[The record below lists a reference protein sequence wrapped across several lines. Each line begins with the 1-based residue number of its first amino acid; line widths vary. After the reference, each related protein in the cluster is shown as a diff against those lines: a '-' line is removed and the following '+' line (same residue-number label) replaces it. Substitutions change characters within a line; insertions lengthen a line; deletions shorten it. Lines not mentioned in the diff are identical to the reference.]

1 MYLNNEISVI
11 VPVYNC
17 EKFIGK
23 CIESVINQTYTYW
36 KLILVDDGSPDGAG
50 AICDRYAASDS
61 RIMVVH
67 QPNGG
72 PGNARNNGISHCNTC
87 WFTFLD
93 SDDVLEPSYLEN
105 FHPERLVRDSQL
117 SIQGFKR
124 VDMNG
129 NTLDEVVDFKTA
141 VYRGKDEIVD
151 AFINNDI
158 FMYGQSCGKLYNKSL
173 IEENGIKLSTDIKLS
188 EDHLFYLQYL
198 LHVSDIFTYSG
209 TKYCYQMADAEQSL
223 THRVLPWLETLT
235 RFHLLYK
242 ASEDV
247 IKHYTIKN
255 EHLLHKIYYFSVT
268 GGISLT
274 LNSLYLGESN
284 PKKRKE
290 VLGILAED
298 MKECGCKY
306 HPNGVKGKIFKY
318 ILLNTPVCIQDFLLK
333 LAIKNNTITQ

>member
-17 EKFIGK
+17 EKYIGK

-36 KLILVDDGSPDGAG
+36 RLILVDDGSPDGAG
-50 AICDRYAASDS
+50 AICDRYAALDS
-61 RIMVVH
+61 RIMVIH
-67 QPNGG
+67 QSNGG
-72 PGNARNNGISHCNTC
+72 PGKARNNGILHCCTR

-93 SDDVLEPSYLEN
+93 SDDVLEPCYLEN
-105 FHPERLVRDSQL
+105 FHPERLVRNCQL

-129 NTLDEVVDFKTA
+129 KILDEVVDFKTA
-141 VYRGKDEIVD
+141 VYRGKHEIVD

-158 FMYGQSCGKLYNKSL
+158 FMYGQSCGKLYNKPL
-173 IEENGIKLSTDIKLS
+173 IEEAGIMLSTDIKLS

-198 LHVSDIFTYSG
+198 LHVSEIFTYSG

-223 THRVLPWLETLT
+223 THRVIPWSETLT

-247 IKHYTIKN
+247 IKHYNIKSKQ
-255 EHLLHKIYYFSVT
+255 LLYKIYYFSVT

-274 LNSLYLGESN
+274 LNSLYSGDNN
-284 PKKRKE
+284 PIKRKE
-290 VLGILAED
+290 VLGILADD

-306 HPNGVKGKIFKY
+306 HPNGVKGKIFKL
-318 ILLNTPVCIQDFLLK
+318 ILLYAPGEIQDFLLK
-333 LAIKNNTITQ
+333 LAIRK